1 MKFLRIFPLYLLS
14 ILLFGGFFSG
24 GVYVSC
30 RFMLGLLMDAL
41 GRPTGI
47 AAVLPKV
54 MALTAGLGGGF
65 WGIMLAAVITRFLAN
80 QFLEDVKL
88 GERPILDLTMSSFL
102 SFLFVIAV
110 LIAVFGERANVDAV
124 LKVLLT
130 T

>member
-1 MKFLRIFPLYLLS
+1 
-14 ILLFGGFFSG
+14 
-24 GVYVSC
+24 
-30 RFMLGLLMDAL
+30 MLGLLMDAL